1 MCVAELLVLWSVKI
15 IIMTGLRRALRSFF
29 KSFLWIVVGNW
40 VLTLLILGLISRIGS
55 LPHDPK
61 ARAFIGCLCFTMV
74 LNNLLNIPTYFIAYL
89 FEVTEQAALLLTEV
103 ADYNGDEDF
112 RYDQQS
118 KILLNNLVSLPAF
131 HKNLF
136 PLAFAKYCWIPCVG
150 IIIYLF
156 IYLYHHFYD
165 SWLLM
170 ILQAAA
176 AYFLLSAIVNHRMFM
191 LALVS
196 FATLT
201 WTALYILF
209 VVMVDLI
216 FTIVFYAF
224 FSIPLG
230 IMMLAV
236 FLSRSNQE
244 EGEGNV
250 N

>member
-1 MCVAELLVLWSVKI
+1 
-15 IIMTGLRRALRSFF
+15 MTGLRRALRSLF

-55 LPHDPK
+55 LPHDSK

-103 ADYNGDEDF
+103 AYYDGDEDF

-136 PLAFAKYCWIPCVG
+136 PLAFAKYCWISCVW
-150 IIIYLF
+150 IISSLLPF
-156 IYLYHHFYD
+156 MAAYD
-165 SWLLM
+165 TSSAGL
-170 ILQAAA
+170 AA

-201 WTALYILF
+201 
-209 VVMVDLI
+209 
-216 FTIVFYAF
+216 
-224 FSIPLG
+224 
-230 IMMLAV
+230 
-236 FLSRSNQE
+236 
-244 EGEGNV
+244 
-250 N
+250 